1 MVTRSE
7 LAAAMLKS
15 QKLTLGT
22 TEKFYGRET
31 QCAYCGDKGQVIFDQ
46 DNQELE
52 RYENDFCVATLS
64 VDSVEGAITALEA
77 YADTGELPDE
87 EFV

>member
-1 MVTRSE
+1 MITRNE
-7 LAAAMLKS
+7 LATAMLKS
-15 QKLTLGT
+15 KKLAPGT
-22 TEKFYGRET
+22 TEKFYDLDY
-31 QCAYCGDKGQVIFDQ
+31 QCAYCGDNGQVIFDQ

-52 RYENDFCVATLS
+52 RYENDCCVAVLP
-64 VDSVEGAITALEA
+64 VDSVESAVAALEA

>member
-1 MVTRSE
+1 MITRGE

-15 QKLTLGT
+15 KKLTLGT
-22 TEKFYGRET
+22 TEKFYNRES

-52 RYENDFCVATLS
+52 RYENDCCVAVLP
-64 VDSVEGAITALEA
+64 VDSVESAVAALEA
-77 YADTGELPDE
+77 YADTGELPNE
-87 EFV
+87 EYV

>member
-1 MVTRSE
+1 MITRSE

-15 QKLTLGT
+15 KKLTLGT

-52 RYENDFCVATLS
+52 RYENDFCAAVLP
-64 VDSVEGAITALEA
+64 VDSVESAIAALEA

>member
-1 MVTRSE
+1 MLTRSE
-7 LAAAMLKS
+7 LTAAMLKS
-15 QKLTLGT
+15 EKLKLGT
-22 TEKFYGRET
+22 IEKFYGRET
-31 QCAYCGDKGQVIFDQ
+31 QCAYCDDKGEVIFDQ

-52 RYENDFCVATLS
+52 RYENDCCVATLS
-64 VDSVEGAITALEA
+64 VDSVEDAITALEA